1 MGSYE
6 DTVGILE
13 VELGQVEQG
22 FRGLSEAE
30 WATPT
35 KLRPLDETKEVVPG
49 FVELEVA
56 VPA

>member
-6 DTVGILE
+6 DNVRILE

-22 FRGLSEAE
+22 FRGLTEAE

-35 KLRPLDETKEVVPG
+35 KSRS
-49 FVELEVA
+49 A
-56 VPA
+56 